1 MNRTFIKRVD
11 GIAALTVGFATAAAA
26 CPACYGNLNSPRT
39 AGMNL
44 AILAMVAI
52 TAMVLGGISSFFL
65 AMRKRVKILTD
76 NSTGNSTI
84 SSKGKIEWNNF

>member
-1 MNRTFIKRVD
+1 MNRTFIKRVQ
-11 GIAALTVGFATAAAA
+11 GIAALTAGFAAAAAA

-39 AGMNL
+39 AGMNM

-65 AMRKRVKILTD
+65 AMRKRINILND
-76 NSTGNSTI
+76 HATGNSKI